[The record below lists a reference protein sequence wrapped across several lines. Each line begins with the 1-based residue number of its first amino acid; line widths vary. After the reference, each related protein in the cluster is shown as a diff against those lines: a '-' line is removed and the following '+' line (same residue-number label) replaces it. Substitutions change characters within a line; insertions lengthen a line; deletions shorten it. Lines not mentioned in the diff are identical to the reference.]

1 MILHALHARGDK
13 RRMKFNIA
21 TMRRVRKF
29 VYNYYYREKIHRLT
43 AISMQSSNI
52 GFCLANID
60 LFTIFELIAN

>member
-43 AISMQSSNI
+43 ALQSSNI
-52 GFCLANID
+52 AVS
-60 LFTIFELIAN
+60 A